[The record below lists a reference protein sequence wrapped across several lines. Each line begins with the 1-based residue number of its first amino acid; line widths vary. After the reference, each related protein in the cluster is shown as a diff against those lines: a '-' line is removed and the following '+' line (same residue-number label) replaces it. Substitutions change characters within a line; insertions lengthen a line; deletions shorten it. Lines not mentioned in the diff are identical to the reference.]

1 LNPASGLA
9 VCLPEPRSLFAR
21 RARRLRV
28 LAAATPNLSG
38 YLSLLATLAER
49 QAELAQQLETGA
61 MTDPTGPAAGAQA
74 GEGQAPLFRGKSQAA
89 GERNA
94 AANWR
99 QPPLYLEVA
108 GTAAVLG
115 SLIKQII
122 HDFPAPS
129 PAVAAALERLDAV
142 DAATI
147 AHWLEGLMSAAPN
160 TDDVAVLPFV
170 AAALQALLAQRAS
183 RLDVASVTRPGE
195 SRRCPI
201 CGGWPLA
208 SIRRTVAETPGL
220 RYLHCAF
227 CASEWMH
234 PRIQC
239 VQCGSGEQLA
249 YYGIEGSGAAVQAE
263 SCDACRT
270 YLKRID
276 RDQSPDADP
285 CADDLATL
293 GLDVLMNEQGYQ
305 RLGAN
310 LWLQPVMDGLE
321 AYD

>member
-1 LNPASGLA
+1 MNPASGTPPA
-9 VCLPEPRSLFAR
+9 VRLPEPRSLFAQ

-28 LAAATPNLSG
+28 LAEAMPNLSG

-49 QAELAQQLETGA
+49 QAELAHRLETGA
-61 MTDPTGPAAGAQA
+61 MTGPTGPAANWPAA
-74 GEGQAPLFRGKSQAA
+74 GEGQAPITCDKDERQ
-89 GERNA
+89 GEQNA
-94 AANWR
+94 EADRR
-99 QPPLYLEVA
+99 QPPIHLETA
-108 GTAAVLG
+108 ALAAVLG
-115 SLIKQII
+115 PLIKQIV

-129 PAVAAALERLDAV
+129 PAVAAALERLDLADV
-142 DAATI
+142 AAT
-147 AHWLEGLMSAAPN
+147 ARWMETLLSAASNP
-160 TDDVAVLPFV
+160 DDVAVLPFV
-170 AAALQALLAQRAS
+170 AAALQTLLAQRAS
-183 RLDVASVTRPGE
+183 RLDVACVSRPSE
-195 SRRCPI
+195 SGRCPV

-208 SIRRTVAETPGL
+208 SIRRTVGETPGL

-239 VQCGSGEQLA
+239 VNCGSDEQLA

-263 SCDACRT
+263 TCDACRT

-276 RDQSPDADP
+276 CDQSPEAEA

-293 GLDVLMNEQGYQ
+293 GLDILMNEQGYQ

-310 LWLQPVMDGLE
+310 LWLQPGD
-321 AYD
+321 

>member
-1 LNPASGLA
+1 MNPASGPP
-9 VCLPEPRSLFAR
+9 VRLPEPRSLFVR

-28 LAAATPNLSG
+28 LAEATPNLSG

-49 QAELAQQLETGA
+49 QAELVQRLEIGA
-61 MTDPTGPAAGAQA
+61 MTGPSGSAANRPAAGEQA
-74 GEGQAPLFRGKSQAA
+74 GEGQALFSRGHSGNA
-89 GERNA
+89 GEQNA
-94 AANWR
+94 AADWR
-99 QPPLYLEVA
+99 QPPLSLEVA
-108 GTAAVLG
+108 GLAAVLG
-115 SLIKQII
+115 PLIKQIV

-129 PAVAAALERLDAV
+129 PAVAAALERLDAA

-147 AHWLEGLMSAAPN
+147 AHWLDGLMSAAPN
-160 TDDVAVLPFV
+160 TDDVAVLPFA

-183 RLDVASVTRPGE
+183 RLDAASVSRPGE
-195 SRRCPI
+195 SRRCPV

-239 VQCGSGEQLA
+239 VHCGSGEQLA
-249 YYGIEGSGAAVQAE
+249 YYGIEGSGVAIQAE

-310 LWLQPVMDGLE
+310 LWLQPGD
-321 AYD
+321 